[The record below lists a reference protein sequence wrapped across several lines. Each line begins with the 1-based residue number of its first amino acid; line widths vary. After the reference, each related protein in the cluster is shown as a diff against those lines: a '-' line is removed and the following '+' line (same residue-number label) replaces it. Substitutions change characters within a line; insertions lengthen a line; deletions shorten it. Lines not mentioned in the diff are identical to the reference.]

1 MAEADDVNETL
12 ADAALEAPVVVR
24 VELGAVSM
32 AASDWARLRPGD
44 VIETGRRVAEPVLLR
59 IAGRVV
65 ARGELCD
72 VDGEVGVRV
81 RELVGVKSER

>member
-1 MAEADDVNETL
+1 MSGQE
-12 ADAALEAPVVVR
+12 DASATSEVVLDAPLVVR

-32 AASDWARLRPGD
+32 TASDWARLKPGD

-81 RELVGVKSER
+81 RELVGVKPEG